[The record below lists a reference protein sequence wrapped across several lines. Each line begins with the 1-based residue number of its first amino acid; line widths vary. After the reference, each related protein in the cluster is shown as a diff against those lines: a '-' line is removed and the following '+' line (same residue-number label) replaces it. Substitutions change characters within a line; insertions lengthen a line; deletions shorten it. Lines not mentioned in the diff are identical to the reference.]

1 VNAARYLA
9 LSGGVGGAKLVAGLA
24 QVLPA
29 DALTVAVNVGDDF
42 EHLGLT
48 ICPDLDTVLYTL
60 AGVVQPQQGWG
71 RADESWNVLE
81 ELRRL
86 GGASWFALGDRDIA
100 LHLLRRQLL
109 QQGFTLSQ
117 ASVETS
123 RRLGVA
129 VTVVPVSDHP
139 VRTLVATDQ
148 GRLAFQDYF
157 VRLRCEPQIRSLEFE
172 GAAAAPL
179 APAVRAAL
187 ENPELAGVIL
197 CPSNPYLSVA
207 PMLAVTELRERL
219 RALTVPVLAVSP
231 IVAGQAIKGPTAKIM
246 RELGVQP
253 TAGVIAD
260 LYADFVDA
268 VIVDTADAA
277 LAAADR
283 RFVVAPTVMHT
294 LEQKAAL
301 ARACLALIGQLQ
313 SKSKSKSNSYSVI
326 SAKAETHLN
335 PDPDGSPPTRG

>member
-1 VNAARYLA
+1 MSAPLHLA

-29 DALTVAVNVGDDF
+29 DSLIVAVNVGDDF

-60 AGVVQPQQGWG
+60 AGLVHPQQGWG
-71 RADESWNVLE
+71 RAEESWGVLE
-81 ELRRL
+81 EIRRL
-86 GGASWFALGDRDIA
+86 GGESWFALGDRDIA

-109 QQGFTLSQ
+109 RQGLTLSQ
-117 ASVETS
+117 VSLELA

-129 VTVVPVSDHP
+129 INVVPVSDHP
-139 VRTLVATDQ
+139 VRTIVVTDQ
-148 GRLAFQDYF
+148 GRLTFQDYF
-157 VRLRCEPQIRSLEFE
+157 VRLRCEPQVQSLAFDR
-172 GAAAAPL
+172 AAAAPL

-187 ENPELAGVIL
+187 ESADLAGVIL

-207 PMLAVTELRERL
+207 PMLAIAELRERL
-219 RALTVPVLAVSP
+219 RALTVPVVAVSP
-231 IVAGQAIKGPTAKIM
+231 IVAGHAIKGPTAKIM
-246 RELGVQP
+246 RELGVEP

-268 VIVDTADAA
+268 VIVDTADEP
-277 LAAADR
+277 LAAADG
-283 RFVVAPTVMHT
+283 RFVVAPTVMKT

-301 ARACLALIGQLQ
+301 ARDCLALIDTLR
-313 SKSKSKSNSYSVI
+313 S
-326 SAKAETHLN
+326 
-335 PDPDGSPPTRG
+335 RG

>member
-1 VNAARYLA
+1 MNSARYLA

-29 DALTVAVNVGDDF
+29 DSLIVAVNVGDDF

-60 AGVVQPQQGWG
+60 AGIVHPQQGWG
-71 RADESWNVLE
+71 RSDESWGVLE
-81 ELRRL
+81 EIRRL

-109 QQGFTLSQ
+109 QQKLTLSQ
-117 ASVETS
+117 ANLEIA

-129 VTVVPVSDHP
+129 ITVVPVSDHP
-139 VRTLVATDQ
+139 VRTIVATDQ
-148 GRLAFQDYF
+148 GELAFQDYF
-157 VRLRCEPQIRSLEFE
+157 VRLRCEPRVHSLQFE
-172 GAAAAPL
+172 GAASAPL

-187 ENPELAGVIL
+187 ESTDLAGVIL

-219 RALTVPVLAVSP
+219 RALAVPVVAVSP

-277 LAAADR
+277 LTATDQ
-283 RFVVAPTVMHT
+283 RFVVAPTVMQT

-301 ARACLALIGQLQ
+301 ARECLALIDRLR
-313 SKSKSKSNSYSVI
+313 S
-326 SAKAETHLN
+326 
-335 PDPDGSPPTRG
+335 

>member
-1 VNAARYLA
+1 VIAARYLA

-29 DALTVAVNVGDDF
+29 DSLIVAVNVGDDF

-60 AGVVQPQQGWG
+60 AGVVHPQQGWG

-81 ELRRL
+81 EIRRL
-86 GGASWFALGDRDIA
+86 GGESWFALGDRDIA

-109 QQGFTLSQ
+109 QQGLTLSQ
-117 ASVETS
+117 ASVEVS

-129 VTVVPVSDHP
+129 ITVVPVSDHP

-157 VRLRCEPQIRSLEFE
+157 VRLRCEPQVRSLEFE
-172 GAAAAPL
+172 GAASASL

-187 ENPELAGVIL
+187 EHPDLAGVIL

-260 LYADFVDA
+260 LYRDFVHA
-268 VIVDTADAA
+268 VVVDTADAA

-283 RFVVAPTVMHT
+283 RFVVAPTVMKT
-294 LEQKAAL
+294 QEQKAAL
-301 ARACLALIGQLQ
+301 ARDCLALIDRL
-313 SKSKSKSNSYSVI
+313 KS
-326 SAKAETHLN
+326 
-335 PDPDGSPPTRG
+335 

>member
-1 VNAARYLA
+1 VIAARYLA

-29 DALTVAVNVGDDF
+29 DSLIVAVNVGDDF

-60 AGVVQPQQGWG
+60 AGVVHPQQGWG

-81 ELRRL
+81 EIRRL
-86 GGASWFALGDRDIA
+86 GGESWFALGDRDIA

-109 QQGFTLSQ
+109 QQGLTLSQ
-117 ASVETS
+117 ASVEVS

-129 VTVVPVSDHP
+129 ITVVPVSDHP

-157 VRLRCEPQIRSLEFE
+157 VRLRCEPQVRSLEFE
-172 GAAAAPL
+172 GAASAPL

-187 ENPELAGVIL
+187 ERPDLAGVIL

-231 IVAGQAIKGPTAKIM
+231 IVAGEAIKGPTAKIM

-260 LYADFVDA
+260 LYRDFVHA
-268 VIVDTADAA
+268 VVVDTADAA

-283 RFVVAPTVMHT
+283 RFVVAPTVMKT
-294 LEQKAAL
+294 QEQKAAL
-301 ARACLALIGQLQ
+301 ARDCLALIDRL
-313 SKSKSKSNSYSVI
+313 KS
-326 SAKAETHLN
+326 
-335 PDPDGSPPTRG
+335 